1 MHIYDNLRKLVKDI
15 PLEVQILMRLT
26 TSGHI
31 MATWRIEYINLKKF
45 EKKGKSRKDSD
56 LLPLFF
62 PEECNKTVMGE
73 VLFLS
78 PEERNILISMTE
90 VDTKKNLK
98 EQTLLCFPRL
108 AILAHIPLI

>member
-1 MHIYDNLRKLVKDI
+1 MRIYDNLRKLVKDI
-15 PLEVQILMRLT
+15 SLELQILMRRT

-31 MATWRIEYINLKKF
+31 MATWHIEYINPKKF

-56 LLPLFF
+56 LLQLFF

-73 VLFLS
+73 ILFLP

-90 VDTKKNLK
+90 VDTEKNLK
-98 EQTLLCFPRL
+98 KHTLLCFPQL